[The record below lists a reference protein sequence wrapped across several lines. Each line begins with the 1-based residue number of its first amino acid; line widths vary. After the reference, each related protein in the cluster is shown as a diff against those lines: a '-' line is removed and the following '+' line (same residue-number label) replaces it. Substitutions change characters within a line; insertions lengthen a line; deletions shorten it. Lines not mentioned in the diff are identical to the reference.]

1 MKHNTYDWRSIA
13 ALNAVSTFAQ
23 VGQFGI
29 PFVVLPLWLAQQG
42 ATDLQ
47 LSLYAASLWL
57 GQLPG
62 LSVAPRLTRKFG
74 ARAVIL
80 AALLVTGLALAAIA
94 LGFSALWLPAGLLAG
109 FGQGLRWIGLEPWL
123 YHIAPGH
130 ARGRLVGF
138 NETLLAL
145 APIVAPAMSGWW
157 GIEGQAPLWLGMG
170 FVLVAAV
177 PLLWAHE
184 ERPSDASAFAQA
196 TKAVPF
202 WQLPREKIFALGL
215 GVALFGGMSESAFIG
230 LFPVFGAARQLAP
243 AQIASL
249 LTSFGLGGLLMQYV
263 AGWLADHRGMAF
275 ASLCCCVGTA
285 VVALAL
291 TYALGPVLLH
301 AAVFCLGG
309 LVTAYLTLALIASAK
324 TQGGS
329 MARNMSAVSMVYT
342 LSAVVG
348 PLLAGSAIHAVGG
361 NGVMWVML
369 GFALLMAVYVA
380 GVGRQASADHPQHP

>member
-1 MKHNTYDWRSIA
+1 MKNTTYDWRSIA

-29 PFVVLPLWLAQQG
+29 PFVVLPLWLEQQG
-42 ATDLQ
+42 ATALQ
-47 LSLYAASLWL
+47 ISLYAASLWL

-62 LSVAPRLTRKFG
+62 LGVAPRLTRQFG
-74 ARAVIL
+74 ARPTIL
-80 AALLVTGLALAAIA
+80 AALLCSVLALAAIA
-94 LGFSALWLPAGLLAG
+94 LGISALWLPAGLLAG

-123 YHIAPGH
+123 YHIAPSH

-138 NETLLAL
+138 HETLIAL

-157 GIEGQAPLWLGMG
+157 GIEGLAPLWLGMG
-170 FVLVAAV
+170 FLLVAAV

-184 ERPSDASAFAQA
+184 DSPRAASASVQA
-196 TKAVPF
+196 PDATPF
-202 WQLPREKIFALGL
+202 WQLPREKIFLLGV

-230 LFPVFGAARQLAP
+230 LFPVFGSARQLDA

-249 LTSFGLGGLLMQYV
+249 LASFGLGGLLMQYV
-263 AGWLADHRGMAF
+263 AGWLADHRGMGF
-275 ASLCCCVGTA
+275 ASLCCCIGTA

-291 TYALGPVLLH
+291 TCALGPLLLH

-324 TQGGS
+324 TLGGN

-348 PLLAGSAIHAVGG
+348 PLAAAAAMHAVGG
-361 NGVMWVML
+361 NGLMWVIA

-380 GVGRQASADHPQHP
+380 RVASGRRIA